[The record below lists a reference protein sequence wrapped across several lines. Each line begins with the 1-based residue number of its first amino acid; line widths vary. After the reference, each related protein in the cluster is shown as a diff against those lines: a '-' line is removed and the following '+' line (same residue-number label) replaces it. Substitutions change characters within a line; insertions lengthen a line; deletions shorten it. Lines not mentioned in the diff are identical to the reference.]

1 MNLTRQEFC
10 NFLVSNFPWK
20 WEDESPDA
28 ATDAPLFVEDAFI
41 ANWARR
47 EGLRVP
53 EAMCTLLDINV
64 WPERFKQNCDVYTK
78 GQMQRLLRARVAIA
92 GLGGLGGHVT
102 ELLARLGVCH
112 FTLCDCDEFSES
124 NLNRQAFC
132 TEKSIGWR
140 KTTAL
145 ALAVSDIA
153 QYARTRSLSLSLDER
168 TIPDFLEGADIV
180 FDCLDDIRTKALL
193 ERACAASGIPFVHGG
208 VSHQEGFAFATRGEC
223 GLAKLYGEPL
233 PEKPKRQPV
242 SVLAVTGTACMM
254 VSLGLRVLFGEQTQG
269 RPSKASRLY
278 HQDFGELAIDA
289 FDFGIGQ

>member
-1 MNLTRQEFC
+1 
-10 NFLVSNFPWK
+10 
-20 WEDESPDA
+20 
-28 ATDAPLFVEDAFI
+28 
-41 ANWARR
+41 
-47 EGLRVP
+47 
-53 EAMCTLLDINV
+53 
-64 WPERFKQNCDVYTK
+64 
-78 GQMQRLLRARVAIA
+78 
-92 GLGGLGGHVT
+92 VT

-223 GLAKLYGEPL
+223 GLARLYGEEL
-233 PEKPKRQPV
+233 PQKPKRQPV
-242 SVLAVTGTACMM
+242 SVLAVAGTACMM
-254 VSLGLRVLFGEQTQG
+254 VSLGLRVLFGEQTDDQQAG
-269 RPSKASRLY
+269 KLY
-278 HQDFGELAIDA
+278 HQDFGELAMDA
-289 FDFGIGQ
+289 FDFGA